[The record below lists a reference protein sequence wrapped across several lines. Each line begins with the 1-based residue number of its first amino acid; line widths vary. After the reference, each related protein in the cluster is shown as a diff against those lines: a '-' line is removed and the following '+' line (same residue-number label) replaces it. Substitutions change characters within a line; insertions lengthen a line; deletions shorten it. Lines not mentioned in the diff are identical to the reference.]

1 MDLFAKEET
10 IPFSIKFKEYV
21 YNKEYIIDIKKFS
34 KQDIEPDNLPILKEL
49 HELSVIFLKKSN
61 SEGIPEDAGLFMDL
75 LDVIEDADYDK
86 DMDMS
91 YVKCETETFLYLQNE
106 GNRSYPIVPGKYRI
120 IVRWDKDL
128 YYSYIKIDPLHI
140 SDKELDIMKMDLEQ
154 ACKGLSKD
162 VFTGSSYIN
171 CLNDSEFCEIF
182 QLDIFNYI
190 KGNYN
195 KIKYALNSIVEK
207 PLFQLNKIYD
217 VKSYHLSKKIDEKSC
232 RWLQG
237 YRGQAKNEGGFNKPR
252 YILTSTIE
260 NNYEINANICIKKFI
275 LIFIKKMHESR
286 KNLEKYDV
294 FYKNIKYVRE
304 KYISIYQFVSD
315 DLFLN
320 SINMVMRRIDKL
332 YKEIREIEE
341 YFNDILDKPLFCNL
355 NTYKNIQI
363 PSIMTKDERY
373 NSIYRIYKFLSK
385 STENNYNNIPQF
397 KCKYT
402 DIIYEYW
409 CYIKT
414 IQSLIILGYKPQSG
428 WIYDKEFDDECI
440 IPFIDDGEKVKLYKD
455 NITLDVIFN
464 DIYDTHKN
472 EAKDKK
478 RLVWAMTSH
487 NKPDIHIDVYKDNV
501 FKYCIIADSKYRN
514 PNSFWK
520 VRQAYK
526 HQYKTTKAM
535 EQLFDYA
542 SKYYFIKE
550 DEDDLRINAVK
561 KVIALCPIPKNTNDE
576 ILEYESNVAIVCLNP
591 INGIKEYIS
600 YLQMLIR

>member
-1 MDLFAKEET
+1 MDLFAKEEN
-10 IPFSIKFKEYV
+10 IPFSIKFKECV
-21 YNKEYIIDIKKFS
+21 YGKENIIDIKKFS

-49 HELSVIFLKKSN
+49 HELSVTFLKKSD

-75 LDVIEDADYDK
+75 LDVIDCAYYDK

-91 YVKCETETFLYLQNE
+91 YVKCESETFLYLQNE

-120 IVRWDKDL
+120 IVRWSKIF

-140 SDKELDIMKMDLEQ
+140 SDKELDIMKMDLEES
-154 ACKGLSKD
+154 CKGLSKD
-162 VFTGSSYIN
+162 IFTSSNEIN
-171 CLNDSEFCEIF
+171 YLNDSEFCEMF
-182 QLDIFNYI
+182 QLDEFNYI
-190 KGNYN
+190 KRNYN
-195 KIKYALNSIVEK
+195 KIRYALNNIVEK

-252 YILTSTIE
+252 YILTSAIE
-260 NNYEINANICIKKFI
+260 NNYEISANICIKKFI
-275 LIFIKKMHESR
+275 LIFIKKLHEGR
-286 KNLEKYDV
+286 RNLEKYDM

-315 DLFLN
+315 DMFLN
-320 SINMVMRRIDKL
+320 TIGIGIKRIDKL
-332 YKEIREIEE
+332 YKEIREIED
-341 YFNDILDKPLFCNL
+341 YFNEILNKPLFSKL
-355 NTYKNIQI
+355 NTYRNIQI

-373 NSIYRIYKFLSK
+373 NLIYRIYKSLIKNTEHNDNNMPKFK
-385 STENNYNNIPQF
+385 S
-397 KCKYT
+397 KYT

-409 CYIKT
+409 CYVKT
-414 IQSLIILGYKPQSG
+414 IQSLIMLGYNPQSG
-428 WIYDKEFDDECI
+428 WIYNKEFNNESI
-440 IPFIDDGEKVKLYKD
+440 IPFIDDGEKVTLSKGD
-455 NITLDVIFN
+455 ITLDVIFN
-464 DIYDTHKN
+464 DIYATHKN

-478 RLVWAMTSH
+478 KLVWAMTSH
-487 NKPDIHIDVYKDNV
+487 NKPDIHIDVYKRNL

-520 VRQAYK
+520 VRQAYR

-561 KVIALCPIPKNTNDE
+561 KVIALCPIPKNTDDE

-591 INGIKEYIS
+591 INGVKEYVS
-600 YLQMLIR
+600 YLEMLIR